1 MRLKY
6 ALAEAVI
13 YILIRGRVTLNY
25 DHCIT
30 ISSIMFGIM

>member
-13 YILIRGRVTLNY
+13 YILIRGCVTLNY
-25 DHCIT
+25 DHCTNVWNYVVI
-30 ISSIMFGIM
+30 